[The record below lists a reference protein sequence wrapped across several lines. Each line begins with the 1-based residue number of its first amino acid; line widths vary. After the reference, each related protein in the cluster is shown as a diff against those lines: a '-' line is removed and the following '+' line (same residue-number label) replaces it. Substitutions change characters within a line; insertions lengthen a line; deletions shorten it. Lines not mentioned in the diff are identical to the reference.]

1 MEANAI
7 ASDLTA
13 EILDILCSGTS
24 ESWDLEYCIAYQTA
38 QLALFSEGARTLLQ
52 QVRAAH
58 QLEILDTTAPQI
70 QSPRIVSQ
78 STSLLLSDGYDGIQ
92 LVTAEGSVKIPDQT
106 WAGCKE
112 TSFEIQTSL
121 PQFLAQ
127 SILVDSEV
135 HLRTNLTLIKRQEF
149 AYQRLRKFVFQA
161 DLYWLKSFFA

>member
-106 WAGCKE
+106 WAGAKRPRSRSRRLCR
-112 TSFEIQTSL
+112 SFSLKASWWIARCTYALTSL
-121 PQFLAQ
+121 SQ
-127 SILVDSEV
+127 SARNSHISG
-135 HLRTNLTLIKRQEF
+135 
-149 AYQRLRKFVFQA
+149 
-161 DLYWLKSFFA
+161 